1 MRGVDG
7 GARRGWSEWDP
18 SVVTEPI
25 VGSDALASGVLS
37 RHQLR
42 TQYRALLPNVYLQK
56 QAKPSL
62 EQRIVAAWLWS
73 HRDATIAGTAAAALH
88 RSEWI
93 DDDICIELIYP
104 NPHSPQGVRTRRDV
118 LLDGEITTV
127 GELTV
132 TTPQRTA
139 FDIGRRQ
146 PRRAA
151 VARLDAL
158 QRATGFKVDDVLAL
172 ADHHRGARGLR
183 RLETALTL
191 VDLGA
196 QSPRESYLRLLL
208 IESGFP
214 RPQTQI
220 PVLGFDGMPI
230 AYLDIG
236 WPDLMVAVEYDGDQH
251 RVDRF
256 QYVKDIRRL
265 EALER
270 MGWLVIRVVVED
282 RPADI
287 VRRVRHALEARRS
300 SVR

>member
-1 MRGVDG
+1 MPLIG
-7 GARRGWSEWDP
+7 SE
-18 SVVTEPI
+18 
-25 VGSDALASGVLS
+25 ALASGVVS

-42 TQYRALLPNVYLQK
+42 TQYRALFPNVYLPK

-73 HRDATIAGTAAAALH
+73 HREATIAGTAAAALH
-88 RSEWI
+88 GSEWI

-104 NPHSPQGVRTRRDV
+104 NPHSPPGVLTRRDV

-127 GELTV
+127 GDLTV
-132 TTPQRTA
+132 TTLKRTA

-151 VARLDAL
+151 VARLDTL
-158 QRATGFKVDDVLAL
+158 LRATAVKVEDVLAL
-172 ADHHRGARGLR
+172 ADRHRGARGLR

-191 VDLGA
+191 VD
-196 QSPRESYLRLLL
+196 
-208 IESGFP
+208 GF
-214 RPQTQI
+214 
-220 PVLGFDGMPI
+220 PI
-230 AYLDIG
+230 AYLDMG
-236 WPDLMVAVEYDGDQH
+236 WPDLMVGVEYDGDHH
-251 RVDRF
+251 RVERF

-270 MGWLVIRVVVED
+270 MGWLIIRVVAED

-287 VRRVRHALEARRS
+287 ARRVRHALGARRS